1 MRLAAVLLMGQMLT
15 AAPYLMYVGTY
26 TQKTS
31 KGIYAFRFDP
41 KTGTATALGLMA
53 ETPSPSWLIQSPNK
67 QVIYAAN
74 ELSDYQGMKSG
85 AVSAWEMDKATG
97 KLKQLS
103 IAPSRGDGPCH
114 LAVDA
119 QGKFVYVANY
129 GGGNV
134 ARYPVKLDGSLG
146 ESDKF
151 VQHAPNAHAHAITMA
166 PDNKTLLVNDLG
178 MDQVITYD
186 LDLNKL
192 GEVTGKKGAG
202 PRHLALSPSH
212 KYAYVINEL
221 ESSVSSYK
229 YDGRMLTPM
238 GTNVSSLPA
247 GFKGKD
253 SSAEIVVHPSGKFLY
268 VSNRGA
274 DTIAMFP
281 IGKDGALGAAE
292 QMTSGGK
299 APRSF
304 ALDPTGSW
312 MLVANQNTDN
322 IVIYKVDKRTGKLT
336 ATGRELKT
344 SMPVN
349 VLFIR

>member
-15 AAPYLMYVGTY
+15 AAPYLMYVGSY

-31 KGIYAFRFDP
+31 KGIYAWRFDP
-41 KTGTATALGLMA
+41 AKGTATPLGLMA

-67 QVIYAAN
+67 PVIYAAN
-74 ELSDYQGMKSG
+74 ELSDYQGLKSG
-85 AVSAWEMDKATG
+85 AVSAWEMDHATG
-97 KLKQLS
+97 KLKRLS

-114 LAVDA
+114 LAVDGD
-119 QGKFVYVANY
+119 GKFVYVANY
-129 GGGNV
+129 GGGSV

-146 ESDKF
+146 ESDKL
-151 VQHAPNAHAHAITMA
+151 VQHPPNAHAHAITVA
-166 PDNKTLLVNDLG
+166 PDNKSLLVNDLG

-186 LDLNKL
+186 LELNKL

-202 PRHLALSPSH
+202 PRHLALAPSH
-212 KYAYVINEL
+212 KFAYVINEL
-221 ESSVSSYK
+221 ESSVGAYK

-238 GTNVSSLPA
+238 GSNVSSLPA
-247 GFKGKD
+247 GFTGKD

-268 VSNRGA
+268 ASNRGA
-274 DTIAMFP
+274 DTIAMFR
-281 IGKDGALGAAE
+281 IQKDGSLSAAE

-299 APRSF
+299 APRNF
-304 ALDPTGSW
+304 ALDPSGNW

-336 ATGRELKT
+336 ATGNELKT
-344 SMPVN
+344 SMPVSI
-349 VLFIR
+349 LFIR